1 MTTQDKVIRAKMTL
15 LELGEY
21 LQNVSEACR
30 VSGVSRQHFYDLRE
44 AYQSGGIEALREKN
58 RRKPNAVNR
67 VAPDVEAE
75 IVRLGQEQPAW
86 GQVRVANELRTKGIL
101 ISSGGVRCVWI
112 RNGMETMKK
121 RLAKLDEKAAK
132 EGIVFTEAQVAALER
147 LKVRDEVQSDSIETH
162 HPGYLVSQDTLYV
175 GYIKG
180 VGRIYQQTV
189 VDTYSSVAWAKLYTA
204 KVAVTAADTLNDRVL
219 PFFEAEVVPILRLLT
234 DRGTEYCGRSDSH
247 PFEVFLAMNEI
258 EHTKTKAYHP
268 QTNGICER
276 FHKTVLNE
284 FYQVAFRRRLYL
296 TLEDLQTDLDAFLVS
311 YNTER
316 THQGR
321 ICQGR
326 TPMQTFIA
334 GKEVA
339 KEKMIA

>member
-44 AYQSGGIEALREKN
+44 AYQNGGIEALREKN
-58 RRKPNAVNR
+58 RRKPNAINR

-86 GQVRVANELRTKGIL
+86 GQVRVANELRLKGIL
-101 ISSGGVRCVWI
+101 ISSGGVRCVWV

-147 LKVRDEVQSDSIETH
+147 LKVRDEAQSDSIETH

-219 PFFEAEVVPILRLLT
+219 PFFEAEDVRILRLLT

-284 FYQVAFRRRLYL
+284 FYQVAFRRKLYL

-321 ICQGR
+321 

>member
-1 MTTQDKVIRAKMTL
+1 MTL

-44 AYQSGGIEALREKN
+44 AYQNGGIEALREKN
-58 RRKPNAVNR
+58 RRKPNAINR

-75 IVRLGQEQPAW
+75 IIRLGQEQPAW
-86 GQVRVANELRTKGIL
+86 GQVRVANELRLKGIL
-101 ISSGGVRCVWI
+101 ISSGGVRCVWV

-219 PFFEAEVVPILRLLT
+219 PFFEAEDVPILRLLT

-247 PFEVFLAMNEI
+247 PFEVFLAMNDI

-284 FYQVAFRRRLYL
+284 FYQVAFRRKLYL

-311 YNTER
+311 YNTDR

-339 KEKMIA
+339 KEKLIA

>member
-44 AYQSGGIEALREKN
+44 AYQNGGIEALREKN
-58 RRKPNAVNR
+58 RRKPNAINR

-86 GQVRVANELRTKGIL
+86 GQVRVANELRLKGIL
-101 ISSGGVRCVWI
+101 ISSGGVRCVWV

-147 LKVRDEVQSDSIETH
+147 LKVRDEAQFDSIETH

-219 PFFEAEVVPILRLLT
+219 PFFEAEDVPILRLLT

-284 FYQVAFRRRLYL
+284 FYQVAFRRKLYL

>member
-1 MTTQDKVIRAKMTL
+1 MTL

-30 VSGVSRQHFYDLRE
+30 RESGVSRQHFYDLRE

-58 RRKPNAVNR
+58 RRKPNTITR

-101 ISSGGVRCVWI
+101 ISSGGVRCV
-112 RNGMETMKK
+112 
-121 RLAKLDEKAAK
+121 
-132 EGIVFTEAQVAALER
+132 
-147 LKVRDEVQSDSIETH
+147 
-162 HPGYLVSQDTLYV
+162 
-175 GYIKG
+175 
-180 VGRIYQQTV
+180 
-189 VDTYSSVAWAKLYTA
+189 
-204 KVAVTAADTLNDRVL
+204 
-219 PFFEAEVVPILRLLT
+219 PILRLLT

-247 PFEVFLAMNEI
+247 PFEVFLAMNDI

-268 QTNGICER
+268 QTNGIRER
-276 FHKTVLNE
+276 FHKTVLSE
-284 FYQVAFRRRLYL
+284 FHQVAFRRKFYL

-311 YNTER
+311 YNTDR

-326 TPMQTFIA
+326 TPILPGRMLP
-334 GKEVA
+334 KRR
-339 KEKMIA
+339 